1 MQHGKNE
8 GEEYI
13 QAIPRLKKWI
23 NECNGCHTKGYDPAM
38 PEHISH
44 SEWNLAAHYIK
55 KYFKPQTLDENG
67 FCEQCAKHRK

>member
-1 MQHGKNE
+1 
-8 GEEYI
+8 
-13 QAIPRLKKWI
+13 
-23 NECNGCHTKGYDPAM
+23 M

-44 SEWNLAAHYIK
+44 SEWNLAAYHIK

>member
-13 QAIPRLKKWI
+13 QAFPHLKKWI

-38 PEHISH
+38 PEHIGET
-44 SEWNLAAHYIK
+44 EWNLAAYYVK